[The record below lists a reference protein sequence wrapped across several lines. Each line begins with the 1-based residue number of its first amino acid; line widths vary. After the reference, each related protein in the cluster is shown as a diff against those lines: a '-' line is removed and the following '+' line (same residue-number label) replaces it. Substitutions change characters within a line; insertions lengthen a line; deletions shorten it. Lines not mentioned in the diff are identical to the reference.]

1 MVSLDLHDGGILA
14 REEIPSSDVVRER
27 FGYLDGL
34 RMLAI
39 LAVLVAEVAKHTNL
53 MARARPEVAAAYRAC
68 SHGLDLFFVISGFA
82 LAYPILTLVHQ
93 EGQTYLDVARY
104 ALKRILRIVPTYY
117 VAIAL
122 TVLVP
127 LLALHLQLGAL
138 QGPIPSRPDI
148 IRQALFLGNTIP
160 NDGFWSLLVTM
171 RWYVLFPFLVLL
183 WVRLPIA
190 FYVVGAALWI
200 LNFFTPAHSL
210 GLGMLPAFMLGIL
223 AADVRA
229 QRARIERFALPLAL
243 VVGAA
248 AVYLEPAFAALPGA
262 SGQPSIYTINPVWQ
276 VALFLLLVGVGF
288 FGVIER
294 LFGLRIFGFFAAASY
309 AISLVADPVTGFM
322 SRRLALQQIG
332 PEGAAANAGAIA
344 IIMGVILWQ
353 LIDRWFSDGNL
364 RQRLVDNFAPVL
376 RTGLSLV
383 RAANVYYAGRG
394 RLRTIPRAD
403 TPEQEEQPQTTGF
416 YAPPPRGSGDLAVV
430 MQRTGSPEQLA
441 AEILETKKR
450 LAEQS
455 AALFADPEPEP
466 VVPPREPERS
476 PGFYEHGQRAAPLDA
491 PASIDADP
499 FIAPQSPQRPS
510 TPSFQP
516 PATTA
521 RQLPPPGPA
530 PSYAPAAAA
539 PPPSYAPPPPDP
551 LPPPQP
557 HETVIGGY
565 TLSQPP
571 TSNAPGLEGWLIPK
585 SFDDD
590 FARATAAPEPP
601 PAPELPGWI
610 HSVEPGAPPD
620 QRPGAQS
627 SLPTQPAAWERPLSP
642 PPPPPPVTPPPSI
655 RTSISLSPSQPRA
668 IGPATSQPP
677 SAQPQPPTAMPFA
690 AQAPPV
696 SRPPISQPQLS
707 APPISAPPISQAQI
721 STPPISAPP
730 ISQAPISQASISAPP
745 ISAPPISGP
754 PISQAPISQPP
765 ISQPPIAQAPI
776 SQAPISQVPIAQRPP
791 TPAPPVSEAT
801 VSQPPAAMP
810 PAIRTTISQAPSS
823 QPPISQAPISQP
835 PISQPPIA
843 VPPAASAPISQPPIS
858 RPSISQTPAFQ
869 PPAPIARP
877 AAAASAVPQSPAQP
891 PPAASN
897 QPTAYVPPQSAPIA
911 MPPPVPE
918 QPPLVQQSY
927 QEPSYQ
933 QPAYTP
939 PAYTPPVSSV
949 SAAPPEP
956 LAAVAPPDVQT
967 APAAAQAPLPQPP
980 PAPLQATPL
989 PVQTSPLPLVPA
1001 ASSAPP
1007 SSVLG
1012 LPAYPAPPP
1021 PSFRES
1027 QEAAAGQAVRAGDD
1041 AEQQESSSPPSPG
1054 NSSIPGQ
1061 RVTISL
1067 RPARPPIK
1075 VRIGPSPLSAPTQ
1088 TALSSNGK
1096 HALDDVIDG

>member
-190 FYVVGAALWI
+190 FYVVGAALWV

-248 AVYLEPAFAALPGA
+248 AVYLEPAFAAVPGA

-364 RQRLVDNFAPVL
+364 RQRLVDSFAPVL

-510 TPSFQP
+510 ASPSFQP
-516 PATTA
+516 PATTT

-565 TLSQPP
+565 ALSQPP

-601 PAPELPGWI
+601 SAPELPGWI

-620 QRPGAQS
+620 QRPSTQS

-642 PPPPPPVTPPPSI
+642 PPPPPPVTPPSI

-668 IGPATSQPP
+668 IGPATSQPA
-677 SAQPQPPTAMPFA
+677 SAQPQPPSAMPPE
-690 AQAPPV
+690 QAPPI
-696 SRPPISQPQLS
+696 SRPPIPQAPIS
-707 APPISAPPISQAQI
+707 AAPPISPPPIS
-721 STPPISAPP
+721 PPP
-730 ISQAPISQASISAPP
+730 ISQAPISQPP
-745 ISAPPISGP
+745 IAQRPPIPVPAVSQP
-754 PISQAPISQPP
+754 PPVSPPAAMPPAIRATISQAPISQPP
-765 ISQPPIAQAPI
+765 ISQPPI
-776 SQAPISQVPIAQRPP
+776 
-791 TPAPPVSEAT
+791 
-801 VSQPPAAMP
+801 
-810 PAIRTTISQAPSS
+810 S
-823 QPPISQAPISQP
+823 QPPISQAPISQA
-835 PISQPPIA
+835 PIA
-843 VPPAASAPISQPPIS
+843 MPPAASAPIPQPPIPQPPTSQPPIS
-858 RPSISQTPAFQ
+858 QTPSFQ

-877 AAAASAVPQSPAQP
+877 AAAASAVPQLPAQP
-891 PPAASN
+891 PPPATSTPPA
-897 QPTAYVPPQSAPIA
+897 AYVPPPSAPIA
-911 MPPPVPE
+911 MPQPAPE
-918 QPPLVQQSY
+918 QPPFVQQAY

-939 PAYTPPVSSV
+939 PAYTPPLSPI

-956 LAAVAPPDVQT
+956 PAVTPPEVPAAS
-967 APAAAQAPLPQPP
+967 AAAQAPSPQPP
-980 PAPLQATPL
+980 APAQATPL
-989 PVQTSPLPLVPA
+989 PLQTSPLPLVPA
-1001 ASSAPP
+1001 ASAAPP
-1007 SSVLG
+1007 PSVLG

-1021 PSFRES
+1021 PPSFRES
-1027 QEAAAGQAVRAGDD
+1027 QEAPAASAVRGGGD

-1054 NSSIPGQ
+1054 NPSIPGQ